1 MRHMA
6 LDVGDERIGVALS
19 DQSGYLARPLEI
31 VTRRSGPSSFVR
43 IAEIVAQHGV
53 EVIVVGLPLMPDGS
67 EEEQVR
73 STRAYVAGL
82 TEHVSVPI
90 VYWDERLTTFRAR
103 EIIAEQES
111 VRGRRGRPTPEK
123 RSGKRRRRDDA
134 VAAAVILQEYLDA
147 QSGGLTP

>member
-1 MRHMA
+1 VRHMA

-19 DQSGYLARPLEI
+19 DQSGFLARPLEI
-31 VTRRSGPSSFVR
+31 IARRPGPSSFVR
-43 IAEIVAQHGV
+43 IAEIIAQYGV
-53 EVIVVGLPLMPDGS
+53 ELIVVGLPLMPDGS
-67 EEEQVR
+67 EGEQVR

-82 TEHVSVPI
+82 TQHADVPI

-111 VRGRRGRPTPEK
+111 VRGRGGRRKTGT

-134 VAAAVILQEYLDA
+134 IAAAVILQEYLDEH
-147 QSGGLTP
+147 SGGPTP